1 MSVDI
6 IKNVLQGIVSKYPI
20 TKVTL
25 FGSRA
30 SQTNRP
36 DSDVDLIIEFNAPV
50 TLMMLAQIKYD
61 LEDALGLNVDVIHG
75 PVQETDL
82 IDVGQVVE
90 LYAA

>member
-6 IKNVLQGIVSKYPI
+6 IKNVLQDIVSKYPI
-20 TKVTL
+20 TRVTL

-36 DSDVDLIIEFNAPV
+36 DSDVDLIIEFSSPV

-61 LEDALGLNVDVIHG
+61 LEDALGLRVDVIHG
-75 PVQETDL
+75 PIQETDL